1 MSAENI
7 RKIKIKLKED
17 YNFIKNDGNILTN
30 IAKDLLTE
38 NDNDYQKTFDFMD
51 TLTKRDIQNRMQKIM
66 NELETAGEIST
77 MMREYVRENIKNET
91 DKLEK
96 MKKTIETL
104 EKKNN
109 ELEEIVSSLED
120 EINDLETDKED
131 LEKTF
136 DTQTNKL
143 KTDKEDLEK
152 TFDTQTN
159 KLKTEVDVLITTKDS
174 LHAELTEIK
183 DSING
188 VFRKGI
194 YNDEF
199 EYTECD
205 YIVKEPIIHLNVDK
219 ALTKI
224 HNIIKDEI
232 ILDISYEEEYEKD
245 KSNYFPY
252 GFTQVSYKQQYK
264 HLNFPINIKFE
275 NDEEYII
282 KVYLINSKEK
292 TTNLNYYNQ
301 FIKTYFIMYLT
312 NYGRFFKSNSIYF
325 VFKNDPKNLRFY
337 KIFAN
342 SIINIE
348 NLQLFDYS
356 FMIRDNSTIRDNQ
369 KYEPILRKCKINI
382 EEPINLPK
390 FTYRMPRI
398 FLDVIDAFHTQN
410 NDLMQECCKKYLSIT
425 RTKGTDEQII
435 DNIEFNRI
443 IKDKETIIIQKDNV
457 IETMNK
463 RIEEQNSEI
472 EKMKLEIAKLKS
484 VLTVFTS

>member
-1 MSAENI
+1 MSVENI
-7 RKIKIKLKED
+7 LKIKTKLKED

-30 IAKDLLTE
+30 IAKNLLIE

-66 NELETAGEIST
+66 NDLETAGEIST
-77 MMREYVRENIKNET
+77 MMKDYVKENIKNET
-91 DKLEK
+91 DKLKK

-104 EKKNN
+104 EKKNSD
-109 ELEEIVSSLED
+109 LEETVSSLED
-120 EINDLETDKED
+120 EINDLENDKED

-136 DTQTNKL
+136 ETKNKELITCFETQKNKFQS
-143 KTDKEDLEK
+143 D
-152 TFDTQTN
+152 
-159 KLKTEVDVLITTKDS
+159 VDVLITTKDS
-174 LHAELTEIK
+174 LQSEITEIQ
-183 DSING
+183 DTINT
-188 VFRKGI
+188 VFSKGI
-194 YNDEF
+194 YEDEF

-205 YIVKEPIIHLNVDK
+205 YIVKKPIIHLDVDK

-232 ILDISYEEEYEKD
+232 ILDILYEEEYEKD
-245 KSNYFPY
+245 KSYYYPY
-252 GFTQVSYKQQYK
+252 GIPHIGGYQQYK

-292 TTNLNYYNQ
+292 TTNLDYNNQ

-312 NYGRFFKSNSIYF
+312 NYGRFFKSNNIYF
-325 VFKNDPKNLRFY
+325 VFKHNGDPINQRFY

-348 NLQLFDYS
+348 NLQLFNYS
-356 FMIRDNSTIRDNQ
+356 FMIINNSTSNINND
-369 KYEPILRKCKINI
+369 YVPILRKCKINI
-382 EEPINLPK
+382 EEPLNLPK
-390 FTYRMPRI
+390 FTCRMPRI

-443 IKDKETIIIQKDNV
+443 IKDKETIIIEKDNV

-484 VLTVFTS
+484 ALTVFTS